1 MTLLDFINE
10 KYPVRRTTEQ
20 KKAFQEFVLEK
31 FPSGPKKAVVETT
44 KDGKNEN
51 IILGNPLS
59 AKVVCVAHY
68 DTPMS
73 SLLPN
78 LMLPRSTVAFV
89 LYQILTVL
97 PLIAIALIPTLIV
110 NAIHPLSRQEL
121 LLMVLVLYYVPW
133 YLMFF
138 AFKNP
143 KNHNDNTSGVSVV
156 LSLAERLEDEQLK
169 NVAFILFDNEE
180 KGKKGSKAFF
190 ADHKEE
196 MKDRL
201 VINFDCVGNGE
212 NFLFITMKE
221 AENKKEYALLKERMQ
236 SGAGYQ
242 TYFYP
247 AKGSHSNSDHKNFPC
262 GVGCEACKR
271 TKGGMFYTPR
281 IHTPR
286 DIVADNANIEF
297 LVSSMHRYLKAVR

>member
-1 MTLLDFINE
+1 MTLLDFLNE
-10 KYPVRRTTEQ
+10 KYPVRRTKEQ
-20 KKAFQEFVLEK
+20 KKAFQDFVLDK
-31 FPSGPKKAVVETT
+31 FVSGSKKAVIETT

-51 IILGNPLS
+51 IIIGNPLT
-59 AKVVCVAHY
+59 AKVVCTAHY

-73 SLLPN
+73 SLFPN
-78 LMLPRSTVAFV
+78 LMLPRSTAAFI
-89 LYQILTVL
+89 LYQVLTVL

-110 NAIHPLSRQEL
+110 NAIHPLSTQER
-121 LLMVLVLYYVPW
+121 LLMVLVLYYVSW
-133 YLMFF
+133 YLMFL

-156 LSLAERLEDEQLK
+156 LSLAERLDEAK
-169 NVAFILFDNEE
+169 RNSVAFILFDNEE
-180 KGKKGSKAFF
+180 KGKKGSKAYF

-196 MKDRL
+196 MKDRVVL
-201 VINFDCVGNGE
+201 NFDCVGNGE
-212 NFLFITMKE
+212 NFLFIAME
-221 AENKKEYALLKERMQ
+221 GAEQKAEYKLLKEHLE
-236 SGAGYQ
+236 SAAGYQ

-271 TKGGMFYTPR
+271 TKGGIFYTPR

-297 LVSSMHRYLKAVR
+297 LVSSVERYLRVLH